1 MKYINEAGWDR
12 ILRTIVGI
20 VLLGVGFSGLVVG
33 AAGVILKI
41 LGVLMLVTGLA
52 GYCPVYSLFKV
63 RTNKMSNE

>member
-1 MKYINEAGWDR
+1 MKLVGIEFCGLSLGLYCWVWASAGW
-12 ILRTIVGI
+12 
-20 VLLGVGFSGLVVG
+20 
-33 AAGVILKI
+33 GVILKV